1 MEVRQLIYTILFQ
14 GLIPMLQAL
23 FSQLIIN
30 FYSNFEANFES
41 RVMQFSDYENPISV
55 YPLNVSQDL
64 NGIFEKYGKLVD
76 LGSSTKQYDNI
87 SEGLLNVGK
96 DNLLDYRKNYVIG
109 GNFEPF
115 GSENGLSI
123 PNIPFLPS
131 PNSINVL
138 TGLYNSIPK
147 HSRPLSTN
155 YISNALLQ
163 HLDGSEERRITTSNH
178 PLPFTFTVRLTL
190 SFEF

>member
-1 MEVRQLIYTILFQ
+1 
-14 GLIPMLQAL
+14 MLQAL

-41 RVMQFSDYENPISV
+41 RVMQFSDYEDPISV

-96 DNLLDYRKNYVIG
+96 DATTRNGDIAKKFVEFLIIFHSQSNVTRNDTRFFVITCSVSSQLKDFG
-109 GNFEPF
+109 AKIFEDC
-115 GSENGLSI
+115 N
-123 PNIPFLPS
+123 
-131 PNSINVL
+131 
-138 TGLYNSIPK
+138 
-147 HSRPLSTN
+147 
-155 YISNALLQ
+155 
-163 HLDGSEERRITTSNH
+163 
-178 PLPFTFTVRLTL
+178 
-190 SFEF
+190 

>member
-1 MEVRQLIYTILFQ
+1 
-14 GLIPMLQAL
+14 MLQAL

-30 FYSNFEANFES
+30 FYSNFEANFQS
-41 RVMQFSDYENPISV
+41 RVMQFSDYEDPISV
-55 YPLNVSQDL
+55 YPLNVSQNL
-64 NGIFEKYGKLVD
+64 TGIFEKYGKLVD
-76 LGSSTKQYDNI
+76 QGSSIRQYENI

-96 DNLLDYRKNYVIG
+96 DNLLDYRKNYIIG
-109 GNFEPF
+109 GDFEPF
-115 GSENGLSI
+115 GSDFNFSI
-123 PNIPFLPS
+123 PNIPFSSS
-131 PNSINVL
+131 PKSINVL

-178 PLPFTFTVRLTL
+178 PLPFTFTVSLIVL
-190 SFEF
+190 L

>member
-1 MEVRQLIYTILFQ
+1 
-14 GLIPMLQAL
+14 MLQAL

-41 RVMQFSDYENPISV
+41 RVMQFSDYEDPISV

-76 LGSSTKQYDNI
+76 IGSSTKQYDNI

-123 PNIPFLPS
+123 PDIPFLPIL
-131 PNSINVL
+131 PKSINVL

-178 PLPFTFTVRLTL
+178 PLPFTFTVSLIIIL
-190 SFEF
+190 YQFEF